1 MSESS
6 ETAPPVTVERP
17 GRCARARL
25 PATSAGQRARSK
37 LPTGYCRALRS
48 GLRRNRLRASVLK
61 VSSSAKAGDLRF
73 RLHRSASQVV
83 GRLAFA
89 RVGPAPRLPPRACSA
104 EDDTGG
110 ANGGS
115 TSRAAGITRTVPTR
129 AESAEQRNG
138 TEPGVF
144 SIRCWHSQFRSPGPG
159 ACPSMSFLQ
168 RQGTRDRFRSSSWML
183 SSLRWQTN
191 SSRRRS
197 TTHWRPPCCGDCCAR
212 YFAGENNGGARPRG
226 APQFLETGASPHGFG
241 ERYFK
246 SAATA
251 SRPAFAHSSS

>member
-1 MSESS
+1 VLALVCPQPPLGNARGQCCRRATVGHCVPDYVGIDCVRPCLRCHPRRRPEIYDSDC
-6 ETAPPVTVERP
+6 TA
-17 GRCARARL
+17 L
-25 PATSAGQRARSK
+25 
-37 LPTGYCRALRS
+37 
-48 GLRRNRLRASVLK
+48 
-61 VSSSAKAGDLRF
+61 
-73 RLHRSASQVV
+73 QVV
-83 GRLAFA
+83 GRLALA
-89 RVGPAPRLPPRACSA
+89 RVGRAPRLPPRACSA

-129 AESAEQRNG
+129 AESAEQRSG

-168 RQGTRDRFRSSSWML
+168 RQGTGDRFRSSSWIL

-191 SSRRRS
+191 SSRRTS